1 MEKRL
6 YMARM
11 SDYESIIF
19 ETKDKAFD
27 LEKKVDLL
35 EQEVDKLKLMLNDKL
50 VDIEMDLRYLKQRE
64 SI

>member
-1 MEKRL
+1 
-6 YMARM
+6 MARM

-27 LEKKVDLL
+27 LEKKVDIL
-35 EQEVDKLKLMLNDKL
+35 EQEVDKLKMMLNDKL

-64 SI
+64 RI